1 MNSEFNSRVRLKK
14 ITAFQLIF
22 VTFAPASVFKRKTR
36 KSKNPIMLLNNTA
49 YDFQSF

>member
-22 VTFAPASVFKRKTR
+22 VTFAPANVLRKTR